1 MPGRCRLGFDEETK
15 RRLRADYAERGRG
28 PIRQEK
34 LPVRP
39 PCRRREHR
47 WRVAAQAALPAEP
60 IQKQHE
66 NWRQALN
73 PFRSSSL
80 RLAKNHDSTHWPAS
94 LDSPL

>member
-1 MPGRCRLGFDEETK
+1 MPKRCRLGFDEETK

-28 PIRQEK
+28 ADKAGE

-47 WRVAAQAALPAEP
+47 WRVAAQDARPAEP
-60 IQKQHE
+60 LQQQQE

-73 PFRSSSL
+73 PSAQNMVL
-80 RLAKNHDSTHWPAS
+80 RH
-94 LDSPL
+94 